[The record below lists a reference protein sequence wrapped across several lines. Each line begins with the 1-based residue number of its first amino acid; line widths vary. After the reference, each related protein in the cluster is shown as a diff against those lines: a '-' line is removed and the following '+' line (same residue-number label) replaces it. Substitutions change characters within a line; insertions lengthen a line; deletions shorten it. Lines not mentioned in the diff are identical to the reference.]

1 MGKTLKAQGQSDK
14 KISDLEA
21 AIGRM
26 KQHQELLQ
34 QRLKDEAERKAKLEV
49 NSPIIVATNYTLY
62 SSIIKLTFL
71 HQSKE

>member
-34 QRLKDEAERKAKLEV
+34 QRLKEEADRKAKLEV
-49 NSPIIVATNYTLY
+49 CSLVLNYIL
-62 SSIIKLTFL
+62 
-71 HQSKE
+71 